1 MTSVFFPFFSYNIN
15 SIIILYRLSHYINF
29 YLTNQFVI
37 KSSCKR
43 HYLLVL
49 FSRYIVTHN
58 LYSMEIEQEVK
69 KDEGSS
75 GAIEETEV
83 DEMKKYV

>member
-1 MTSVFFPFFSYNIN
+1 M
-15 SIIILYRLSHYINF
+15 
-29 YLTNQFVI
+29 
-37 KSSCKR
+37 
-43 HYLLVL
+43 LVL
-49 FSRYIVTHN
+49 FSRYIITQY
-58 LYSMEIEQEVK
+58 LYSMEIEKEVK

>member
-1 MTSVFFPFFSYNIN
+1 M
-15 SIIILYRLSHYINF
+15 
-29 YLTNQFVI
+29 
-37 KSSCKR
+37 
-43 HYLLVL
+43 LVL